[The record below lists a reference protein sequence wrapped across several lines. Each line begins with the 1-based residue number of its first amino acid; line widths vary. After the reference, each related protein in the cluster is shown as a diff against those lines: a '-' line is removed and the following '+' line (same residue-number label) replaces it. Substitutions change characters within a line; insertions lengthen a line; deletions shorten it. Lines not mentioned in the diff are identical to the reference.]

1 MVPVSRRGL
10 LPGVVAY
17 LIWGL
22 FPLYWP
28 LLKPASA
35 TEILA
40 HRIVWSLL
48 LVVALLQLRNGFG
61 WVRPLLRTPR
71 ACLALAVA
79 ALAIAVNWVTYI
91 WGVNHGHVVET
102 SLGYFTNPLVTVLLG
117 VIVLRERLRR
127 LQWVAVGIGGL
138 AVLELTLAYGRLPWI
153 AMVLAFSFALYGL
166 LKKTAAVG
174 PLESLGAETA
184 FLALPAIGWLIWL
197 QMSGAAVF
205 GHAGAGTSVLLVTT
219 GVVTTVP
226 LVLFG
231 MAARSVPLSTIGL
244 LQYLAP
250 VLQLIVG
257 VTVRH
262 EILSGAQVVGFAM
275 VWVALAV
282 ASYDGWRSRG
292 SRLVAAPGAAA
303 SSTLD
308 VGELV

>member
-1 MVPVSRRGL
+1 MPPPRRGL
-10 LPGVVAY
+10 LPGIAAY

-35 TEILA
+35 TEILS

-48 LVVALLQLRNGFG
+48 LVAVVLQLRNGFG
-61 WVRPLLRTPR
+61 WVRPLLSNPR
-71 ACLALAVA
+71 AVLALATA
-79 ALAIAVNWVTYI
+79 AVAIAINWVTYI
-91 WGVNHGHVVET
+91 WSVNHGHVVET
-102 SLGYFTNPLVTVLLG
+102 SLGYFTTPLVTVLLG
-117 VIVLRERLRR
+117 VAVLRERLRR
-127 LQWVAVGIGGL
+127 LQWVAVGIGAL
-138 AVLELTLAYGRLPWI
+138 AVIELTVAYGRLPWI
-153 AMVLAFSFALYGL
+153 ALVLALSFSLYGL

-184 FLALPAIGWLIWL
+184 ILALPAIGWLVWL
-197 QMSGAAVF
+197 QASGAAAF
-205 GHAGAGTSVLLVTT
+205 GHVAAGTSALLVTT
-219 GVVTTVP
+219 GVVTTIP

-250 VLQLIVG
+250 ILQLIVG

-262 EILSGAQVVGFAM
+262 EHLSGAQVVGFSM

-282 ASYDGWRSRG
+282 ASYDGLRSRTT
-292 SRLVAAPGAAA
+292 ATA
-303 SSTLD
+303 D
-308 VGELV
+308 VGIASPSAVAVGDLV